1 MGPYFS
7 EDMGFSGKN
16 KSFDNLKEAANAFN
30 LHITWDYGKTI
41 F

>member
-16 KSFDNLKEAANAFN
+16 DLKEATNAFN
-30 LHITWDYGKTI
+30 LHVTWDYRKAI